1 MRRGELLTLLSGRRG
16 GAGRPDGE
24 RDRPAV
30 ECAINGLHTFGFWEG
45 KGGGERVVKRGGAMI
60 FLGEEG
66 TPGRC
71 ARVLA
76 AAPAAAPSVSR
87 GGRSRAGPTWQ

>member
-1 MRRGELLTLLSGRRG
+1 VGNGGEEECCEEGRASHPFIGPEG
-16 GAGRPDGE
+16 GAGRPDGK

-30 ECAINGLHTFGFWEG
+30 ECAINGLHTFSFWEG
-45 KGGGERVVKRGGAMI
+45 KGRGRRGVKRGGATP

-76 AAPAAAPSVSR
+76 AAPAAAPSVS
-87 GGRSRAGPTWQ
+87 